1 VHDTG
6 LLASGFHR
14 YEICIEFSAG
24 TFGMTSSPVLPM
36 PATVDREVGSRI
48 RTLRQAKGLS
58 LETVAGTA
66 GLSIGFL
73 SQIERGL
80 SSPSL
85 KVLAALAD
93 ALDLSIGA
101 LFGAAERNE
110 PAGAV
115 VVHADERATL
125 QLWRSGIVKQLLTPG
140 AQGARLNVYLV
151 ILAAGAST
159 GEDPYTHHGEE
170 AGLVLEGAMMLTVE
184 DQSWLLKAGD
194 SFRFESARPH
204 RFASAS
210 DAETRIVWVNA
221 LDPA

>member
-1 VHDTG
+1 
-6 LLASGFHR
+6 
-14 YEICIEFSAG
+14 
-24 TFGMTSSPVLPM
+24 MTSSSVLPL
-36 PATVDREVGSRI
+36 PASVDREVGGRI
-48 RTLRQAKGLS
+48 RALRQAKGLS
-58 LETVAGTA
+58 LETVAGAA

-93 ALDLSIGA
+93 ALDLSIAA
-101 LFGAAERNE
+101 LFGASGGPTGSE
-110 PAGAV
+110 AV

-140 AQGARLNVYLV
+140 GQGARLNVYLV
-151 ILAAGAST
+151 ILAPGANT
-159 GEDPYTHHGEE
+159 GDEPYSHHGEE
-170 AGLVLEGAMMLTVE
+170 AGLVLEGAMLLTVE

-210 DAETRIVWVNA
+210 DAETRVVWVNA

>member
-1 VHDTG
+1 
-6 LLASGFHR
+6 
-14 YEICIEFSAG
+14 
-24 TFGMTSSPVLPM
+24 MTSSSILPL
-36 PATVDREVGSRI
+36 PATVDREVGARI
-48 RTLRQAKGLS
+48 RALRQAKSLS

-101 LFGAAERNE
+101 LFGTAPGSATGE
-110 PAGAV
+110 AV
-115 VVHADERATL
+115 VVHADERSTL

-140 AQGARLNVYLV
+140 GQGANLNVYLV
-151 ILAAGAST
+151 ILAPGADT
-159 GEDPYTHHGEE
+159 GEEPYSHHGEE
-170 AGLVLEGAMMLTVE
+170 AGLVLEGAMRLTVE
-184 DQSWLLKAGD
+184 DETWTLQTGD
-194 SFRFESARPH
+194 SFRFESSRPH

-210 DAETRIVWVNA
+210 DAETRVVWVNA
-221 LDPA
+221 LTRGAAPG

>member
-1 VHDTG
+1 
-6 LLASGFHR
+6 
-14 YEICIEFSAG
+14 
-24 TFGMTSSPVLPM
+24 MTSSSVLPL
-36 PATVDREVGSRI
+36 PASVDREVGARI
-48 RTLRQAKGLS
+48 RALRQAKGLS
-58 LETVAGTA
+58 LETVAGAA

-93 ALDLSIGA
+93 ALDLSIAA
-101 LFGAAERNE
+101 LFGASGQA
-110 PAGAV
+110 AGGAV

-140 AQGARLNVYLV
+140 GQGARLNVYLV
-151 ILAAGAST
+151 ILAPGANT
-159 GEDPYTHHGEE
+159 GDEPYSHHGEE
-170 AGLVLEGAMMLTVE
+170 AGLVLEGAMLLTVE

-210 DAETRIVWVNA
+210 DAETRVVWVNA